1 MDIQILFMELKKKL
15 FFIDKRPT
23 EVEFQK
29 NLESL
34 REKLNDDN
42 IKKINGK
49 NQVTVVNKS
58 YISDMRNPYETF
70 FNKSDSVRIAY
81 SLQVKKNKN
90 DLQKMIAVKRNYSNI
105 NELFKKGRNYEAKP
119 LTKKEI
125 KALKEEALEIEE
137 LNKKTVDLMRNLN
150 EKDFAM
156 FKFDKMERIV
166 YGKNGKVIQENKQ
179 PFKTN
184 RAVFSIGNEDFI
196 VDGKKVTKEEFL
208 KYQENPE
215 NFKNFKKDD
224 ANEIKLLKEQRVGD
238 GKYSYAMK
246 YEIVTKKEDGKI
258 KYYVNGVEIEKPAL
272 DAELKVSDIKYV
284 NVEKG
289 ENGNRIYIVTKK

>member
-1 MDIQILFMELKKKL
+1 MMI
-15 FFIDKRPT
+15 T
-23 EVEFQK
+23 SK
-29 NLESL
+29 NKWE
-34 REKLNDDN
+34 
-42 IKKINGK
+42 

-58 YISDMRNPYETF
+58 YISNQQNPYETF
-70 FNKSDSVRIAY
+70 FNKSDSARIAY
-81 SLQVKKNKN
+81 ALQVKKNKN
-90 DLQKMIAVKRNYSNI
+90 DLQKMIVVKRNNSNI
-105 NELFKKGRNYEAKP
+105 NEVFKKGRNYEAKP

-125 KALKEEALEIEE
+125 KALKKEAQEIEK
-137 LNKKTVDLMRNLN
+137 LTANRMRNMN

-156 FKFDKMERIV
+156 FKFDKMETVV
-166 YGKNGKVIQENKQ
+166 YDKNGKIIAENKQ

-208 KYQENPE
+208 KYQEAPE
-215 NFKNFKKDD
+215 NFKKDD

-258 KYYVNGVEIEKPAL
+258 KYYLNGVEMEKPAL
-272 DAELKVSDIKYV
+272 DAELKDSNIKYV

-289 ENGNRIYIVTKK
+289 DNRNRIYIVTKK